1 MQVLITGMHGFAGRA
16 LADLLLRETDWRIA
30 GVSRTSQPPP
40 SDARLSWIQLDLTN
54 RDGVLRLIG
63 ELRPDAI
70 VHMAAQTHVP
80 TSWEAPWDT
89 FEQNVHPQLS
99 IFQAVLAARIN
110 PRILVVTS
118 NEVYGAPQS
127 HELPFRESQP
137 FRPNNPYAVSKAAQ
151 DLMARQYHIS
161 HNLDVCVARPF
172 NHFGPGQAPRFVIP
186 GFAQQLAEINA
197 GLREP
202 VMRLG
207 NMAAQRDF
215 TDVRDVV
222 RAYLSILRSG
232 QSGCAYNVCS
242 GAPRSIQLVLDT
254 MLLLAGLQVEQVS
267 DPSKFRPIDT
277 PVSFGDH
284 ALLTGA
290 AGWQPEI
297 PFETTLA
304 DVLEEARAQVAIR

>member
-1 MQVLITGMHGFAGRA
+1 MQILITGMHGFAGRA

-30 GVSRTSQPPP
+30 GVSRLPQPAPP
-40 SDARLSWIQLDLTN
+40 DARLTWIKLDLTD
-54 RDGVLRLIG
+54 RDGVLRMMG

-80 TSWEAPWDT
+80 TSWEAPWET
-89 FEQNVHPQLS
+89 FEQNVRPQLNL
-99 IFQAVLAARIN
+99 FQAILAERIK

-161 HNLDVCVARPF
+161 HSLDVCVARPF
-172 NHFGPGQAPRFVIP
+172 NHIGPGQATRFVIP
-186 GFAQQLAEINA
+186 GFAQQLVEIEA

-202 VMRLG
+202 VMLLG

-215 TDVRDVV
+215 TDVRDVA
-222 RAYLSILRSG
+222 RAYLLMLKSAKA
-232 QSGCAYNVCS
+232 GCAYNVCS
-242 GAPRSIQLVLDT
+242 GQPRSIQMVLDT
-254 MLLLAGLQVEQVS
+254 MLSIAGLQVEQVS

-284 ALLTGA
+284 ALLTEA
-290 AGWQPEI
+290 VGWQPEI

-304 DVLEEARAQVAIR
+304 DVLDEARARAAIR

>member
-1 MQVLITGMHGFAGRA
+1 MQALITGMHGFAGRE
-16 LADLLLRETDWRIA
+16 LANLILRETDWRIA
-30 GVSRTSQPPP
+30 GVSRSPQPLP
-40 SDARLSWIQLDLTN
+40 SNTRLSWIQLDLTD
-54 RDGVLRLIG
+54 RDGVLRMIG

-70 VHMAAQTHVP
+70 VHLAAQTHVP
-80 TSWEAPWDT
+80 TSWEAPWET
-89 FEQNVHPQLS
+89 YEQNLHPQLNL
-99 IFQAVLAARIN
+99 FHAVMAAQIK

-118 NEVYGAPQS
+118 NEVYGAPHS

-161 HNLDVCVARPF
+161 HNMDVCVARPF
-172 NHFGPGQAPRFVIP
+172 NHVGPGQATRFVIP
-186 GFAQQLAEINA
+186 GFAQQLAEIEA

-215 TDVRDVV
+215 TDVRDVA
-222 RAYLSILRSG
+222 RAYLALLKSG
-232 QSGCAYNVCS
+232 KPGNAYNVCS
-242 GAPRSIQLVLDT
+242 GQPRSIQMILDT
-254 MLLLAGLQVEQVS
+254 MLTLTRLQVEQVT

-284 ALLTGA
+284 TLLTQA
-290 AGWQPEI
+290 SGWQPAI
-297 PFETTLA
+297 PFETTIA
-304 DVLEEARAQVAIR
+304 DVLEEARARVAIR

>member
-30 GVSRTSQPPP
+30 GVSRVPQPRP
-40 SDARLSWIQLDLTN
+40 SDARLSWIQLDLTD
-54 RDGVLRLIG
+54 RDGVLQLIG

-70 VHMAAQTHVP
+70 VHLAAQTHVP

-89 FEQNVHPQLS
+89 FEQNLRPQLN
-99 IFQAVLAARIN
+99 IFQAVLAAQVK

-161 HNLDVCVARPF
+161 HSLDVCVARPF
-172 NHFGPGQAPRFVIP
+172 NHFGPGQAARFVIP
-186 GFAQQLAEINA
+186 GFAQQLAEIEA
-197 GLREP
+197 GWRDP
-202 VMRLG
+202 VIRLG

-215 TDVRDVV
+215 TDVRDVA
-222 RAYLSILRSG
+222 RAYWSMLKSG
-232 QSGCAYNVCS
+232 QPGSAYNVCS
-242 GAPRSIQLVLDT
+242 GQPRSIQLVLDT
-254 MLLLAGLQVEQVS
+254 MLQLTGSTIEQVS

-277 PVSFGDH
+277 PLSFGDH
-284 ALLTGA
+284 VLLTQA
-290 AGWQPEI
+290 TGWQPEI

-304 DVLEEARAQVAIR
+304 DVLEEARARVAIR